1 MNKMGCFFKV
11 KDMARG
17 YIYDQN
23 MTVAIISSELMICLQ
38 SNLVGR
44 SS

>member
-1 MNKMGCFFKV
+1 
-11 KDMARG
+11 MARG
-17 YIYDQN
+17 QNIASKYDQN
-23 MTVAIISSELMICLQ
+23 MTVSIISSELMICLQ